1 MSTNNKGN
9 ILIIQENKKARF
21 DYTIVETFEAGLMLM
36 GSEVKSLRNKDVQLK
51 DSYISFR
58 GDEAFLQ
65 NAHIAEYKASS
76 YNNHAPE
83 RLRKLLL
90 NRKELD
96 EIYGALR
103 EQGYSCV
110 PLKIY
115 FKNGRAKLEIALV
128 KGKKTHDKREAIK
141 KRDVSDQIRSTLRRS
156 R

>member
-1 MSTNNKGN
+1 MSGN
-9 ILIIQENKKARF
+9 ILIIQDNKKARF

-51 DSYISFR
+51 DSYITFR
-58 GDEAFLQ
+58 GSEAFLQ

-76 YNNHAPE
+76 YNNHVPE
-83 RLRKLLL
+83 RLRKLLM

-96 EIYGALR
+96 EIAAALA
-103 EQGYSCV
+103 EKGYSCV

-128 KGKKTHDKREAIK
+128 KGKKTHDKRESIK
-141 KRDVSDQIRSTLRRS
+141 KRDVESQLRQTMR
-156 R
+156 RER

>member
-1 MSTNNKGN
+1 MAGN
-9 ILIIQENKKARF
+9 ILIIQDNKKARF
-21 DYTIVETFEAGLMLM
+21 DFTIIETYEAGLMLM

-96 EIYGALR
+96 EIQGALA
-103 EQGYSCV
+103 EKGFSCV

-115 FKNGRAKLEIALV
+115 FKEGRAKLEIALV
-128 KGKKTHDKREAIK
+128 KGKKTHDKRESIK
-141 KRDVSDQIRSTLRRS
+141 KRDVQDQLRQTMR
-156 R
+156 RNR

>member
-1 MSTNNKGN
+1 MSN

-51 DSYISFR
+51 DSYIAFK

-103 EQGYSCV
+103 EKGYSCV

-115 FKNGRAKLEIALV
+115 FKSGRAKLEIALV

>member
-1 MSTNNKGN
+1 MSEK

-36 GSEVKSLRNKDVQLK
+36 GSEVKSLRAKDVQLK
-51 DSYISFR
+51 DSYITFR
-58 GDEAFLQ
+58 GNEAFLQ

-76 YNNHAPE
+76 YNNHVPE
-83 RLRKLLL
+83 RLRKLLM

-96 EIYGALR
+96 EIAGALA
-103 EQGYSCV
+103 EKGYSCV

-128 KGKKTHDKREAIK
+128 KGKKTHDKRESIK
-141 KRDVSDQIRSTLRRS
+141 KRDVESQIRQSVRRD

>member
-1 MSTNNKGN
+1 MAGN

-21 DYTIVETFEAGLMLM
+21 DYTIVETYEAGLMLM

-58 GDEAFLQ
+58 GNEAFLQ

-83 RLRKLLL
+83 RLRKLLM

-96 EIYGALR
+96 EIAGALA
-103 EQGYSCV
+103 EKGYSCV

-115 FKNGRAKLEIALV
+115 FKEGRAKLEIALV

-141 KRDVSDQIRSTLRRS
+141 KRDVSDQLRQTMR
-156 R
+156 RDR

>member
-1 MSTNNKGN
+1 MSGN

-21 DYTIVETFEAGLMLM
+21 DFHIVETFEAGLMLM
-36 GSEVKSLRNKDVQLK
+36 GSEVKSLRAKDVQLK

-83 RLRKLLL
+83 RLRKLLM

-96 EIYGALR
+96 EIQGALS
-103 EQGYSCV
+103 EKGYSCV

-128 KGKKTHDKREAIK
+128 KGKKTHDKRESIK
-141 KRDVSDQIRSTLRRS
+141 KRDVESQLRQTIRRDR
-156 R
+156 

>member
-1 MSTNNKGN
+1 MSN
-9 ILIIQENKKARF
+9 ILIIHENKKARF
-21 DYTIVETFEAGLMLM
+21 DYTIIETFEAGLVLM
-36 GSEVKSLRNKDVQLK
+36 GSEVKSLRNRDVQLK
-51 DSYISFR
+51 DSYITFK

-76 YNNHAPE
+76 YNNHIPE

-90 NRKELD
+90 NRNELE
-96 EIYGALR
+96 EIFEALR
-103 EQGYSCV
+103 EKGYSCI

-115 FKNGRAKLEIALV
+115 FKNGRAKLEIALA

-141 KRDVSDQIRSTLRRS
+141 TRDVSDQIRSTLRRS

>member
-1 MSTNNKGN
+1 MS
-9 ILIIQENKKARF
+9 ILIVQENKKARF
-21 DYTIVETFEAGLMLM
+21 DYTIVETYEAGLQLM

-96 EIYGALR
+96 EIFGALR
-103 EQGYSCV
+103 EKGYSCV

-115 FKNGRAKLEIALV
+115 FKDGRAKLEIALV

-141 KRDVSDQIRSTLRRS
+141 KRDVSDQIRSSLRRS

>member
-1 MSTNNKGN
+1 MS
-9 ILIIQENKKARF
+9 ILLIQENKKARF
-21 DYTIVETFEAGLMLM
+21 DYTVVETFEAGLQLM

-58 GDEAFLQ
+58 GEEAFLQ

-90 NRKELD
+90 NRSELE
-96 EIYGALR
+96 EIFGALK
-103 EQGYSCV
+103 EKGYSCV

-128 KGKKTHDKREAIK
+128 KGKKNHDKREAIK
-141 KRDVSDQIRSTLRRS
+141 KRDVDDHIRSNLRRS

>member
-1 MSTNNKGN
+1 MGGN

-21 DYTIVETFEAGLMLM
+21 DYTIVETYEAGLMLM

-51 DSYISFR
+51 DSYITFR
-58 GDEAFLQ
+58 GNEAFLQ

-83 RLRKLLL
+83 RLRKLLM

-96 EIYGALR
+96 EIAGALA
-103 EQGYSCV
+103 EKGYSCV

-115 FKNGRAKLEIALV
+115 FKEGRAKLEIALV

-141 KRDVSDQIRSTLRRS
+141 KRDVSDQLRQTMR
-156 R
+156 RDR

>member
-1 MSTNNKGN
+1 MSI
-9 ILIIQENKKARF
+9 ILIQENKKARF
-21 DYTIVETFEAGLMLM
+21 DYTVVSTFEAGLVLM
-36 GSEVKSLRNKDVQLK
+36 GSEVKALRNKDVQLK
-51 DSYISFR
+51 DSYIAFR
-58 GDEAFLQ
+58 GMEAFLQ

-76 YNNHAPE
+76 YNNHVPE

-90 NRKELD
+90 NKSELE
-96 EIYGALR
+96 EIYEALR
-103 EQGYSCV
+103 ERGYSCV

-115 FKNGRAKLEIALV
+115 FKEGRAKLEIALV

>member
-1 MSTNNKGN
+1 MAGN

-21 DYTIVETFEAGLMLM
+21 DFTIVETYEAGLMLM

-58 GDEAFLQ
+58 GSEAFLQ

-83 RLRKLLL
+83 RLRKLLM

-96 EIYGALR
+96 EIAGALA
-103 EQGYSCV
+103 EKGYSCV

-115 FKNGRAKLEIALV
+115 FKEGRAKLEIALV

-141 KRDVSDQIRSTLRRS
+141 KRDVSDQLRQTMR
-156 R
+156 RDR